1 MMNTMI
7 TNPTAS
13 LASESEQAFYKK
25 KLHRIKAFAFDVDGV
40 LTDGTVQVTE
50 SGDFLR
56 TYNAKDGLA
65 IRTAIEKGFHVAI
78 ITGGNSETIKKRF
91 QVFGVVD
98 FYFLSRI
105 KLPDF
110 LDFCEKLAL
119 QPGEVLFMGD
129 DLPDIPPMQ
138 HCGLPCCPADAVPEV
153 KAAAEYISHCD
164 GGKGCVRDIIEQTLK
179 VQGKWMVAN
188 APSST

>member
-1 MMNTMI
+1 M
-7 TNPTAS
+7 S
-13 LASESEQAFYKK
+13 SYKT
-25 KLHRIKAFAFDVDGV
+25 KLHQIKAFAFDVDGV

-65 IRTAIEKGFHVAI
+65 VRTAIEKGFRVAI

-91 QVFGVVD
+91 QIFGVTD
-98 FYFLSRI
+98 FYLLSRI
-105 KLPDF
+105 KLPD
-110 LDFCEKLAL
+110 LQHFCDKYHL
-119 QPGEVLFMGD
+119 QPAEVLFMGD

-153 KAAAEYISHCD
+153 KAVADYISLFD
-164 GGKGCVRDIIEQTLK
+164 GGKGCVRDVIEQTLK
-179 VQGKWMVAN
+179 VQGKWMVDN
-188 APSST
+188 APAST